1 VDYLVLQFA
10 LLPELKQFLGGYID
24 LRHQIQNLICLGIAL
39 SSRSSPLLCT
49 PLDLILLALIFF
61 LVPVVSPQSS
71 TFEHLGIFGQTSLF
85 FGLLELQEYLV
96 ENFLDDSWRGVGD
109 IIDLLAS
116 ERDSYFFED
125 FVVESVPVVYL
136 FVERVGRGVVMELD
150 NFGVV
155 VVDDFGHHDTV

>member
-39 SSRSSPLLCT
+39 SSRSSPLLRT

-61 LVPVVSPQSS
+61 LVPVASPQSS
-71 TFEHLGIFGQTSLF
+71 AFEHLGISGQTSLF
-85 FGLLELQEYLV
+85 FGLLELQEHLV